1 MTETPM
7 TPDGPTEHT
16 TKWTSG
22 AAAGD
27 AAGASGAAAEGA
39 SMPVREIRGAADLA
53 DAVKATLAAAVAREA
68 RTMLWTDRDFTGWPL
83 DEPAF
88 IDTLAGWLR
97 RPMRRLQLL
106 ACDYEVLARAH
117 PRFAAWRVDWLHA
130 IECRAPDPADRAT
143 LPTLLLDDGPVLLEL
158 LERDPPHGR
167 AARDAQATWRAR
179 DRIGPVWQ
187 RAEAAWPARPLG
199 L

>member
-1 MTETPM
+1 MTREIPM
-7 TPDGPTEHT
+7 TPDGPTDRT
-16 TKWTSG
+16 DGRSAAD
-22 AAAGD
+22 AAAG
-27 AAGASGAAAEGA
+27 GAA
-39 SMPVREIRGAADLA
+39 MPAREIRGTADLA
-53 DAVKATLAAAVAREA
+53 DAVQATLAAAIARGA
-68 RTMLWTDRDFTGWPL
+68 RTLMWTDRDFSGWPL
-83 DEPAF
+83 DDPTL
-88 IDTLAGWLR
+88 IDTLASWLR
-97 RPMRRLQLL
+97 QPMRRLQLL
-106 ACDYEVLARAH
+106 ACDYDALARAH

-130 IECRAPDPADRAT
+130 IESRVPDAGDRAT

-167 AARDAQATWRAR
+167 AAHDAQAAWRAR

>member
-1 MTETPM
+1 MTRETPM
-7 TPDGPTEHT
+7 KPGGPTGRATDRTH
-16 TKWTSG
+16 SPSV
-22 AAAGD
+22 AD
-27 AAGASGAAAEGA
+27 AAGAAADAAA
-39 SMPVREIRGAADLA
+39 MPAREIRGAADLA

-68 RTMLWTDRDFTGWPL
+68 RTMLWADHDFAGWPL
-83 DEPAF
+83 DDAAF
-88 IDTLAGWLR
+88 IDALAGWLR

-106 ACDYEVLARAH
+106 ACDYDTLARAH
-117 PRFAAWRVDWLHA
+117 PRFAAWRVDWPHA
-130 IECRAPDPADRAT
+130 IEARRPDVADRAT

-167 AARDAQATWRAR
+167 AARDAQAAWRAR

-187 RAEAAWPARPLG
+187 RAEPAWPARPLG